1 MIIGFQYC
9 SIMFPAAS
17 LLTTLLLALSIAAS
31 PVEIRSSPITLPIA
45 RRLNTS
51 GGTINL
57 LQHDQ
62 SRAAALKNVGE
73 KHPQPSY
80 CYIAAVG
87 VGSPATT
94 YYLIVDTGSSNTWT
108 STSVD
113 TGEAVAVTY
122 GSGSFSGTEYTDTV
136 TLGDGLTITP
146 SRLVFAAT
154 SEGFTGV
161 DGILGIGPLDL
172 TEGTLT
178 KEPDTTIPTVTD
190 NFVGVSFEPT
200 TSESDANGELTFG
213 GTDATKYTGDIAYTP
228 LTTTYPA
235 SYYWG
240 INESITYGT
249 TTILAET
256 AGIVDTGTT
265 LILIATN
272 AYSEYQSATGATEDN
287 ATGLL
292 RLTTAKYDDL
302 EDLNFNV
309 GSSTYALTPNGQI
322 WPRALNTYIGGSSD
336 YVYLIVNSIGTPS
349 GEGLDFINGYTFL
362 ERFYSV
368 FDTTNSQVRVYA
380 IAGFLHSLRVRW
392 RERKNRNDLPATAV
406 ASLLN
411 AVKRAFV
418 LSRHLKIQDKLAIG
432 SLYQGKIAR
441 VGKPAGFGQLRMTG
455 HGEGVAEG

>member
-1 MIIGFQYC
+1 MIISLQHR

-31 PVEIRSSPITLPIA
+31 PVEIRDSPITLPIA

-51 GGTINL
+51 GGTINI

-73 KHPQPSY
+73 STLNRRAGSIAVTNDAVG
-80 CYIAAVG
+80 YIAAVG

-94 YYLIVDTGSSNTWT
+94 YYLIVDTGSSNTWVGAGTAYVKT

-113 TGEAVAVTY
+113 TGEAVAVSY

-136 TLGDGLTITP
+136 TLGSGLTITKQ
-146 SRLVFAAT
+146 SIGVAAT
-154 SEGFTGV
+154 STGFTGV
-161 DGILGIGPLDL
+161 DGIIGIGPLDL

-178 KEPDTTIPTVTD
+178 NEPSTTIPTVTD
-190 NFVGVSFEPT
+190 NLYSQGIISEIVVGISFEPT
-200 TSESDANGELTFG
+200 TTETDTNGELTFG
-213 GTDATKYTGDIAYTP
+213 GTDATKYTGAIAYTP

-240 INESITYGT
+240 INESITYGA

-272 AYSEYQSATGATEDN
+272 AFTKYESATGATLDRT
-287 ATGLL
+287 TGLL
-292 RLTTAKYDDL
+292 RITTAQYDAL
-302 EDLNFNV
+302 ENLNFNI
-309 GSSTYALTPNGQI
+309 GSNTYALTPNAQI
-322 WPRALNTYIGGSSD
+322 WPRTLNTYLGGSAS
-336 YVYLIVNSIGTPS
+336 YIYLVVNSIGTPS

-368 FDTTNSQVRVYA
+368 FDTTNSQV
-380 IAGFLHSLRVRW
+380 GF
-392 RERKNRNDLPATAV
+392 ATTTYTDA
-406 ASLLN
+406 
-411 AVKRAFV
+411 
-418 LSRHLKIQDKLAIG
+418 
-432 SLYQGKIAR
+432 
-441 VGKPAGFGQLRMTG
+441 TT
-455 HGEGVAEG
+455 

>member
-1 MIIGFQYC
+1 
-9 SIMFPAAS
+9 MFPAAS

-62 SRAAALKNVGE
+62 SRAASLKNVGE
-73 KHPQPSY
+73 SSLSRRTGSITVTNDAVS
-80 CYIAAVG
+80 YIAAVG

-94 YYLIVDTGSSNTWT
+94 YYLIVDTGSSNTWVGADTAYVKT

-113 TGEAVAVTY
+113 TGEHVAVDY

-136 TLGDGLTITP
+136 TLGSGLTITKQ
-146 SRLVFAAT
+146 SIGVAST

-161 DGILGIGPLDL
+161 DGIIGIGPLDL

-178 KEPDTTIPTVTD
+178 SEPDTTIPTVTD
-190 NFVGVSFEPT
+190 NLYSEGIISEIVVGISFEPT

-213 GTDATKYTGDIAYTP
+213 GTDATRYTGDIAYTP

-249 TTILAET
+249 TTILSET

-272 AYSEYQSATGATEDN
+272 AYSMYQSATGATED
-287 ATGLL
+287 ATTGLL
-292 RLTTAKYDDL
+292 RITTTQYDAL

-309 GSSTYALTPNGQI
+309 GSNTYALTPNGQI
-322 WPRALNTYIGGSSD
+322 WPRALNTYIGGSTD

-349 GEGLDFINGYTFL
+349 GEGFDFINGYTFL

-368 FDTTNSQVRVYA
+368 FDTTNSQV
-380 IAGFLHSLRVRW
+380 GF
-392 RERKNRNDLPATAV
+392 ATTAYTT
-406 ASLLN
+406 ATTN
-411 AVKRAFV
+411 
-418 LSRHLKIQDKLAIG
+418 
-432 SLYQGKIAR
+432 
-441 VGKPAGFGQLRMTG
+441 
-455 HGEGVAEG
+455 

>member
-1 MIIGFQYC
+1 MIISLQHR

-31 PVEIRSSPITLPIA
+31 PVEIRNSPITLPIA

-51 GGTINL
+51 GGSINI

-73 KHPQPSY
+73 NTLNRRTGSIAVTNDAVG
-80 CYIAAVG
+80 YIAAVG

-94 YYLIVDTGSSNTWT
+94 YNLIVDTGSSNTWVGAGTAYVKT

-113 TGEAVAVTY
+113 TGEPVEVTY

-136 TLGDGLTITP
+136 TLGSGLTITAQ
-146 SRLVFAAT
+146 SIGVAAT
-154 SEGFTGV
+154 STGFTGV
-161 DGILGIGPLDL
+161 DGIIGIGPLDL

-178 KEPDTTIPTVTD
+178 DEPDYDDPDCIISEIV
-190 NFVGVSFEPT
+190 VGISFEPT
-200 TSESDANGELTFG
+200 TTETDTNGELTFG

-249 TTILAET
+249 TTILSET

-272 AYSEYQSATGATEDN
+272 AFSKYESATGATLDRT
-287 ATGLL
+287 TGLL
-292 RLTTAKYDDL
+292 RITTTQYDAL

-309 GSSTYALTPNGQI
+309 GSNTYALTANAQI
-322 WPRALNTYIGGSSD
+322 WPRALNTYLGGSAD
-336 YVYLIVNSIGTPS
+336 YIYLVVNSIGTPS

-368 FDTTNSQVRVYA
+368 FDTTNSQV
-380 IAGFLHSLRVRW
+380 GF
-392 RERKNRNDLPATAV
+392 ATTAYTD
-406 ASLLN
+406 ATTN
-411 AVKRAFV
+411 
-418 LSRHLKIQDKLAIG
+418 
-432 SLYQGKIAR
+432 
-441 VGKPAGFGQLRMTG
+441 
-455 HGEGVAEG
+455 

>member
-1 MIIGFQYC
+1 
-9 SIMFPAAS
+9 MFPAAS

-31 PVEIRSSPITLPIA
+31 PVEIRNSPITLPIA

-51 GGTINL
+51 GGTINI

-73 KHPQPSY
+73 NTLNRRTGSIAVTNDAVG
-80 CYIAAVG
+80 YIAAVG

-94 YYLIVDTGSSNTWT
+94 YNLIVDTGSSNTWVGAGTAYVKT

-113 TGEAVAVTY
+113 TGEPVAVTY
-122 GSGSFSGTEYTDTV
+122 GSGSFSGKTYNDIIRT
-136 TLGDGLTITP
+136 DGLTITKQ
-146 SRLVFAAT
+146 SIGVAAT
-154 SEGFTGV
+154 STGFSGV
-161 DGILGIGPLDL
+161 DGIIGIGPLDL

-178 KEPDTTIPTVTD
+178 NEPDTTIPTVTD
-190 NFVGVSFEPT
+190 NLYSQGTIAEIVVGISFEPT
-200 TSESDANGELTFG
+200 TTETDTNGELTFG
-213 GTDATKYTGDIAYTP
+213 GTDATKYTGAIAYTP

-272 AYSEYQSATGATEDN
+272 AYSKYQSATGATEDN
-287 ATGLL
+287 TTGLL
-292 RLTTAKYDDL
+292 RITTTQYDDL

-309 GSSTYALTPNGQI
+309 GSNTYALTPNAQI
-322 WPRALNTYIGGSSD
+322 WPRALNTYLGGSAN
-336 YVYLIVNSIGTPS
+336 YIYLVVNSIGTPS

-368 FDTTNSQVRVYA
+368 FDTTNS
-380 IAGFLHSLRVRW
+380 
-392 RERKNRNDLPATAV
+392 
-406 ASLLN
+406 
-411 AVKRAFV
+411 
-418 LSRHLKIQDKLAIG
+418 
-432 SLYQGKIAR
+432 R
-441 VGKPAGFGQLRMTG
+441 VGFATTSYTD
-455 HGEGVAEG
+455 ATTN

>member
-1 MIIGFQYC
+1 
-9 SIMFPAAS
+9 MFPAAS

-31 PVEIRSSPITLPIA
+31 PVEIRNSPITLPIA

-73 KHPQPSY
+73 STLSRRTGSITVTNDAVS
-80 CYIAAVG
+80 YIAAVG

-94 YYLIVDTGSSNTWT
+94 YYLIVDTGSSNTWVGADTAYVKT

-113 TGEAVAVTY
+113 TGEAVAVDY

-136 TLGDGLTITP
+136 TLGDGLTITAQ
-146 SRLVFAAT
+146 SIGVADR

-161 DGILGIGPLDL
+161 DGIIGIGPLDL

-190 NFVGVSFEPT
+190 NLYSQGIISETVVGVSFEPT
-200 TSESDANGELTFG
+200 TSESDANGELTS
-213 GTDATKYTGDIAYTP
+213 YTGDIAYTP

-240 INESITYGT
+240 INESIAYGS

-265 LILIATN
+265 LILIASICN
-272 AYSEYQSATGATEDN
+272 RATEDDT
-287 ATGLL
+287 TGLL
-292 RLTTAKYDDL
+292 RITTTQYDDL
-302 EDLNFNV
+302 EDLNFVV
-309 GSSTYALTPNGQI
+309 GSNTYALTPNGQI
-322 WPRALNTYIGGSSD
+322 WPRALNTYIGGSTD
-336 YVYLIVNSIGTPS
+336 YIYLIVSSIGTPS

-368 FDTTNSQVRVYA
+368 FDTTTSQV
-380 IAGFLHSLRVRW
+380 GF
-392 RERKNRNDLPATAV
+392 ATTAYTD
-406 ASLLN
+406 ATTN
-411 AVKRAFV
+411 
-418 LSRHLKIQDKLAIG
+418 
-432 SLYQGKIAR
+432 
-441 VGKPAGFGQLRMTG
+441 
-455 HGEGVAEG
+455 